1 MQSLWLKSNSLK
13 KNNIYMVVVTEEMG
27 VKKLLE
33 ITGILREI
41 DGIMSLDY
49 HIDENLV
56 DTEEKKKLILE
67 EPSLVE
73 EV

>member
-1 MQSLWLKSNSLK
+1 
-13 KNNIYMVVVTEEMG
+13 
-27 VKKLLE
+27 
-33 ITGILREI
+33 
-41 DGIMSLDY
+41 MSLDY

-56 DTEEKKKLILE
+56 DTEEKKKKLILE

>member
-1 MQSLWLKSNSLK
+1 
-13 KNNIYMVVVTEEMG
+13 MVVVTEEMG

-56 DTEEKKKLILE
+56 DTEEKKKAYIRGAFIGGGSISNPEKLTI
-67 EPSLVE
+67 
-73 EV
+73 